1 MIIIDCEV
9 YKNYFLL
16 AALHIQSGRTKTYEM
31 HSGQELDASAVKRI
45 MDGQTTIGFNSKN
58 YDLPIIAAALAGY
71 NCEQI
76 KALSDSIIEGNL
88 PHWQLPVTAPK
99 TWDHID
105 LIELAIGS
113 ASLKI
118 YGGRLNAPKMQDLPI
133 EPDEQISPE
142 QRDVLR
148 RYCINDL
155 ETTLLLYRH
164 LTPQIELRE
173 RMSEQYGSDLR
184 SKSDAQIAEV
194 VIRSEIERLADC
206 EVSKPTV
213 KKSMRFRYQPHRML
227 HFHSTTM
234 QEIYQRVLDTD
245 FQLAA
250 NGSVEMP
257 DWLKAERIKIGQGEY
272 QMGIGGLHSCEKRQ
286 FIEANKGQFLADWD
300 VASYYPNIILAQG
313 LAPKHLGDDFL
324 KVFGSIVARRLEA
337 KRSGDK
343 VTADT
348 LKITINGAF
357 GKLGSKYSFLYSP
370 QLLIQTTL
378 TGQLALLMLIER
390 MEGAGIRVVS
400 ANTDGIVL
408 YGEKQFESAM
418 QGVAWDWML
427 DTSFELERTDY
438 RCLASRD
445 VNNYVAVKLDGGIKG
460 KGIFAPPSL
469 AKNPDC
475 QIVYE
480 AAAKRIAH
488 GTPIERT
495 IRGCQDITKFVV
507 VRRVTGGA
515 IWNDEYLGKAVRY
528 YYSNSVPSDQTINY
542 RKNGNKVP
550 KSQGTKPLMDLP
562 EAFPTDVDY
571 PVYEIEAERLL
582 CEVGYM

>member
-16 AALHIQSGRTKTYEM
+16 AALHAQSGQTKTYEM
-31 HSGQELDASAVKRI
+31 YEGQAFDVSAVKRI

-71 NCEQI
+71 SCEQI
-76 KALSDSIIEGNL
+76 KALSDSIIEDNL

-133 EPDEQISPE
+133 EPGELISPE
-142 QRDVLR
+142 RRDVLR

-213 KKSMRFRYQPHRML
+213 KKSMRFRYQPHHML

-234 QEIYQRVLDTD
+234 REIYQRVLDTD

-324 KVFGSIVARRLEA
+324 KVFGSIVDRRLEA

-390 MEGAGIRVVS
+390 MEETGIRVVS

-408 YGEKQFESAM
+408 YGEKAFEGAM

-488 GTPIERT
+488 GIPIERT

-550 KSQGTKPLMDLP
+550 KSQGTRPLMDLP
-562 EAFPTDVDY
+562 EAFPTDIDY
-571 PVYEIEAERLL
+571 PVYEVEAERLL